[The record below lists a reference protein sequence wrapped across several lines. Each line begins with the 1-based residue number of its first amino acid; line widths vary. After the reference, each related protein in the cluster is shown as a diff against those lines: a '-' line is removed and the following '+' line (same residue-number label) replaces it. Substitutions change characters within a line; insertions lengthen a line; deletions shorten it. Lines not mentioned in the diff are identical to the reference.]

1 MKKVFLILFTLF
13 FCFSGFSFSKPND
26 ISAIEGIIEWYGSE
40 PFSVPALK
48 TDANKIYIIKVN
60 KDSSFSVKDITSLQG
75 KKIRLEGEI
84 SKEINPANFLNEG
97 VIFVEN
103 FCEVK

>member
-1 MKKVFLILFTLF
+1 MKKVFLILFTLIL
-13 FCFSGFSFSKPND
+13 CFSGFSLSKQKD
-26 ISAIEGIIEWYGSE
+26 ISAIEGTIEWYGSE
-40 PFSVPALK
+40 PFSVAALK
-48 TDANKIYIIKVN
+48 TSAEEVFIIKTKEN
-60 KDSSFSVKDITSLQG
+60 SKFTIKDITSLQG

-84 SKEINPANFLNEG
+84 SKEINPANFPNEG